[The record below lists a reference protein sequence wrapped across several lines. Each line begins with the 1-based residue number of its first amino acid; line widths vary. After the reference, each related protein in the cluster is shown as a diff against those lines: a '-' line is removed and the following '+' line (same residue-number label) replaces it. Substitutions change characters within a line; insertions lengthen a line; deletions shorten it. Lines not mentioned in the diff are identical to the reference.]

1 MVYNKIRLFVFTTC
15 KHARVFTI
23 YIAAAVDVLF
33 ICAADDIISPPLLI
47 SQAGRYRCLG
57 YQRDSVFSNK
67 KCLRYLYKDQGMINN
82 LSTLCTV
89 KYLCR

>member
-1 MVYNKIRLFVFTTC
+1 MVCNKIRLFVSTTC

-33 ICAADDIISPPLLI
+33 IYAADDIYKMLI
-47 SQAGRYRCLG
+47 
-57 YQRDSVFSNK
+57 RDMVSFVIKMS
-67 KCLRYLYKDQGMINN
+67 RYLYKDQGMINN

-89 KYLCR
+89 KYLFR